1 MTWTAKTKKIM
12 EGYIDNIDL
21 TPTDWV
27 TADSII
33 KVIGVGG
40 GGCNAVNYMY
50 NQRIEGCTFVVCNT
64 DSQALEKCDVPI
76 KIQLGEGL
84 GAGTNP
90 TEGRNAA
97 LNSQDEIAAKVIDNN
112 TDMLFI
118 TAGMGGGTGTGAA
131 PVIAAMAKKKGILT
145 VGVVTIPFRNQ
156 GNETMSKAIDGI
168 NELEKNV
175 DSLLIID
182 NEKLFEFY
190 GDLLLQEAFPK
201 ADEVLAT
208 AVRGITDIIKKRG
221 YINVDFKDVRTM
233 MKNSGM
239 ALMGCGTGTGE
250 NRIEDAVRNA
260 LESPL
265 LNDFD
270 LTTAKNVLVNITVG
284 LNDKG
289 MTMTELG
296 RVSQLIK
303 EYTGKA
309 NNFKSGI
316 VYEEDPDFGDRVNIT
331 VIATG
336 FRMSMLLPMNDLGNI
351 ITIDSDFVYDKAAF
365 ASEGGIDLPEIR
377 SQKIGYNNA
386 DVRKKLIFEDGD
398 RPVLLVSEG
407 QNKSELE
414 NTAAIRRKTAGNARR
429 EE

>member
-1 MTWTAKTKKIM
+1 M
-12 EGYIDNIDL
+12 EDFFTNIEL
-21 TPTDWV
+21 APTDWA
-27 TADSII
+27 TPNSTI

-50 NQRIEGCTFVVCNT
+50 NQHIEGCTFVVCNT

-97 LNSQDEIAAKVIDNN
+97 LNSQDEIAEKVLDSN

-182 NEKLFEFY
+182 NEKLFDFY

-208 AVRGITDIIKKRG
+208 AVRGITEIIKKRG
-221 YINVDFKDVRTM
+221 YINVDFKDVKTM

-239 ALMGCGTGTGE
+239 ALMGCGTGTGPS
-250 NRIEDAVRNA
+250 RIEDAVRLA

-284 LNDKG
+284 RNENG
-289 MTMTELG
+289 MTMSELAH
-296 RVSQLIK
+296 VSELIK
-303 EYTGKA
+303 EYTGRA
-309 NNFKSGI
+309 NNFKNGI
-316 VYEEDPDFGDRVNIT
+316 VYEDDPEFGDRVNIT

-351 ITIDSDFVYDKAAF
+351 ILIDHDFVYDKEVHAV
-365 ASEGGIDLPEIR
+365 EHGIESTEIR

-386 DVRKKLIFEDGD
+386 DIRKKLFFEDGEK
-398 RPVLLVSEG
+398 PELLVAEG
-407 QNKSELE
+407 QKRNELE
-414 NTAAIRRKTAGNARR
+414 ITAAIRRKTSRLGKR